1 MVEKWT
7 VTQGDITAGENTS
20 AVQADGVALV
30 DPVYTHTL
38 SGNQTIRVHFTDL
51 VQYDAKISGTNGT
64 GKFIY
69 TTPIQPN
76 DTGAVN
82 NATTTQ
88 VRKNGTVKLT
98 LTPSTN
104 CVGTAEEIKSELQK
118 AAPNAVVSV
127 TEKDGSFEVVIRNVT
142 AALTVNTDTLFH
154 KTYAITASN
163 AENGSVSASAERAKA
178 GDTVTLT
185 AAPAS
190 GYQLKTLTL
199 APETALDKTVSASA
213 LTYTFTMPTN
223 DVTVT
228 ATFAAKPS
236 SGGGG
241 AGGGA
246 AAPAPSDSG
255 SSSITAPDGTKV
267 PATVEVKNGTAAVS
281 ADSSKLTAV
290 SGKDSLTLDLSTDS
304 TVRAVSLTGDVV
316 TALASAKNG
325 VSLNLPNGTVALDRE
340 TLTALG
346 SAAQAD
352 GTASISIDSADKS
365 SLTDAQR
372 KYLPKNGTI
381 LNISA
386 QVQPKNGTATRV
398 HALNGTAAISV
409 AYSLKSGE
417 NAEHLVA
424 YYLAEDGSF
433 EKLPVIYDAATGKAT
448 FKTSHFSTFVIT
460 HEYSSDFSDVNLRKW
475 FYNEVNTALENG
487 WFKGL
492 TATKFGP
499 DDGMTRAMLVQ
510 VLYRM
515 SGSKAA
521 STAQFTDVADGKWYA
536 EAIAWASE
544 NGIVNGFTDGRFQP
558 NTLITRQQLAA
569 ILYRYDTYR
578 GHTPQGSAALDGYAD
593 AASVESW
600 AAEAMSWA
608 NGNGLVT
615 GVTPTTLVP
624 NGTATRAQVAVILSR
639 YTDQ

>member
-1 MVEKWT
+1 M
-7 VTQGDITAGENTS
+7 
-20 AVQADGVALV
+20 
-30 DPVYTHTL
+30 
-38 SGNQTIRVHFTDL
+38 
-51 VQYDAKISGTNGT
+51 
-64 GKFIY
+64 
-69 TTPIQPN
+69 
-76 DTGAVN
+76 
-82 NATTTQ
+82 
-88 VRKNGTVKLT
+88 
-98 LTPSTN
+98 
-104 CVGTAEEIKSELQK
+104 
-118 AAPNAVVSV
+118 
-127 TEKDGSFEVVIRNVT
+127 
-142 AALTVNTDTLFH
+142 
-154 KTYAITASN
+154 
-163 AENGSVSASAERAKA
+163 
-178 GDTVTLT
+178 TLT

-199 APETALDKTVSASA
+199 TPETALDKTVSASI
-213 LTYTFTMPTN
+213 LTYTFTMPAN
-223 DVTVT
+223 DVAVT
-228 ATFAAKPS
+228 AAFAVKPS
-236 SGGGG
+236 NGGGADGGGG

-246 AAPAPSDSG
+246 VAPAPTDSG

-281 ADSSKLTAV
+281 ADNSKLTAV
-290 SGKDSLTLDLSTDS
+290 SGKDSLTLDLSADS
-304 TVRAVSLTGDVV
+304 TVRTVSLTGDVV
-316 TALASAKNG
+316 AALAGAKNG
-325 VSLNLPNGTVALDRE
+325 AALTLPNGTVALDRE

-352 GTASISIDSADKS
+352 GMASISIASADKS

-386 QVQPKNGTATRV
+386 QVQPKNGTATRI
-398 HALNGTAAISV
+398 HALNGTASVSV

-417 NAEHLVA
+417 NAAHLVA

-448 FKTSHFSTFVIT
+448 FKTTHFSTFVIT

-558 NTLITRQQLAA
+558 DTLITRQQLAA

>member
-1 MVEKWT
+1 MPAN
-7 VTQGDITAGENTS
+7 D
-20 AVQADGVALV
+20 VA
-30 DPVYTHTL
+30 
-38 SGNQTIRVHFTDL
+38 
-51 VQYDAKISGTNGT
+51 
-64 GKFIY
+64 
-69 TTPIQPN
+69 
-76 DTGAVN
+76 
-82 NATTTQ
+82 
-88 VRKNGTVKLT
+88 
-98 LTPSTN
+98 
-104 CVGTAEEIKSELQK
+104 
-118 AAPNAVVSV
+118 
-127 TEKDGSFEVVIRNVT
+127 VT
-142 AALTVNTDTLFH
+142 AA
-154 KTYAITASN
+154 
-163 AENGSVSASAERAKA
+163 
-178 GDTVTLT
+178 
-185 AAPAS
+185 
-190 GYQLKTLTL
+190 
-199 APETALDKTVSASA
+199 
-213 LTYTFTMPTN
+213 
-223 DVTVT
+223 
-228 ATFAAKPS
+228 FAVKPS
-236 SGGGG
+236 NGGADGGGG

-246 AAPAPSDSG
+246 VAPAPTDSG

-281 ADSSKLTAV
+281 ADNSKLTAV
-290 SGKDSLTLDLSTDS
+290 SGKDSLTLDLSADS
-304 TVRAVSLTGDVV
+304 TVRTVSLTGDVV
-316 TALASAKNG
+316 AALAGAKNG
-325 VSLNLPNGTVALDRE
+325 AALTLPNGTVALDRE

-352 GTASISIDSADKS
+352 GMASISIASADKS

-386 QVQPKNGTATRV
+386 QVQPKNGTATRI
-398 HALNGTAAISV
+398 HALNGTASVSV

-417 NAEHLVA
+417 NAAHLVA

-448 FKTSHFSTFVIT
+448 FKTTHFSTFVIT

-558 NTLITRQQLAA
+558 DTLITRQQLAA

>member
-1 MVEKWT
+1 MVAAL
-7 VTQGDITAGENTS
+7 AG
-20 AVQADGVALV
+20 A
-30 DPVYTHTL
+30 
-38 SGNQTIRVHFTDL
+38 
-51 VQYDAKISGTNGT
+51 
-64 GKFIY
+64 
-69 TTPIQPN
+69 
-76 DTGAVN
+76 
-82 NATTTQ
+82 
-88 VRKNGTVKLT
+88 KNG
-98 LTPSTN
+98 
-104 CVGTAEEIKSELQK
+104 
-118 AAPNAVVSV
+118 
-127 TEKDGSFEVVIRNVT
+127 
-142 AALTVNTDTLFH
+142 AALT
-154 KTYAITASN
+154 
-163 AENGSVSASAERAKA
+163 
-178 GDTVTLT
+178 
-185 AAPAS
+185 
-190 GYQLKTLTL
+190 
-199 APETALDKTVSASA
+199 
-213 LTYTFTMPTN
+213 
-223 DVTVT
+223 
-228 ATFAAKPS
+228 
-236 SGGGG
+236 
-241 AGGGA
+241 
-246 AAPAPSDSG
+246 
-255 SSSITAPDGTKV
+255 
-267 PATVEVKNGTAAVS
+267 
-281 ADSSKLTAV
+281 
-290 SGKDSLTLDLSTDS
+290 
-304 TVRAVSLTGDVV
+304 
-316 TALASAKNG
+316 
-325 VSLNLPNGTVALDRE
+325 LPNGTVALDRE

-352 GTASISIDSADKS
+352 GMANISIASADKS

-372 KYLPKNGTI
+372 KYLPKNSTI

-417 NAEHLVA
+417 NADHLVA

-448 FKTSHFSTFVIT
+448 FKTTHFSTFVIT

-492 TATKFGP
+492 TATRFGP

-558 NTLITRQQLAA
+558 DTLITRQQLAA

-639 YTDQ
+639 YTGQ

>member
-1 MVEKWT
+1 MVAAL
-7 VTQGDITAGENTS
+7 AG
-20 AVQADGVALV
+20 A
-30 DPVYTHTL
+30 
-38 SGNQTIRVHFTDL
+38 
-51 VQYDAKISGTNGT
+51 
-64 GKFIY
+64 
-69 TTPIQPN
+69 
-76 DTGAVN
+76 
-82 NATTTQ
+82 
-88 VRKNGTVKLT
+88 KNG
-98 LTPSTN
+98 
-104 CVGTAEEIKSELQK
+104 
-118 AAPNAVVSV
+118 
-127 TEKDGSFEVVIRNVT
+127 
-142 AALTVNTDTLFH
+142 AALT
-154 KTYAITASN
+154 
-163 AENGSVSASAERAKA
+163 
-178 GDTVTLT
+178 
-185 AAPAS
+185 
-190 GYQLKTLTL
+190 
-199 APETALDKTVSASA
+199 
-213 LTYTFTMPTN
+213 
-223 DVTVT
+223 
-228 ATFAAKPS
+228 
-236 SGGGG
+236 
-241 AGGGA
+241 
-246 AAPAPSDSG
+246 
-255 SSSITAPDGTKV
+255 
-267 PATVEVKNGTAAVS
+267 
-281 ADSSKLTAV
+281 
-290 SGKDSLTLDLSTDS
+290 
-304 TVRAVSLTGDVV
+304 
-316 TALASAKNG
+316 
-325 VSLNLPNGTVALDRE
+325 LPNGTVALDRE

-352 GTASISIDSADKS
+352 GMASISIASADQS

-372 KYLPKNGTI
+372 KYLPKNSTI

-386 QVQPKNGTATRV
+386 QVQPKNGTATRI
-398 HALNGTAAISV
+398 HALNGTASVSV
-409 AYSLKSGE
+409 AYSLKNGE
-417 NAEHLVA
+417 NAAHLVA

-448 FKTSHFSTFVIT
+448 FKTTHFSTFVIT

-558 NTLITRQQLAA
+558 DTLITRQQLAA

>member
-1 MVEKWT
+1 MQNMMGRIRRCAEDYNMIAE
-7 VTQGDITAGENTS
+7 GDKI
-20 AVQADGVALV
+20 AVGV
-30 DPVYTHTL
+30 
-38 SGNQTIRVHFTDL
+38 SG
-51 VQYDAKISGTNGT
+51 
-64 GKFIY
+64 
-69 TTPIQPN
+69 
-76 DTGAVN
+76 
-82 NATTTQ
+82 
-88 VRKNGTVKLT
+88 
-98 LTPSTN
+98 
-104 CVGTAEEIKSELQK
+104 
-118 AAPNAVVSV
+118 
-127 TEKDGSFEVVIRNVT
+127 
-142 AALTVNTDTLFH
+142 
-154 KTYAITASN
+154 
-163 AENGSVSASAERAKA
+163 
-178 GDTVTLT
+178 
-185 AAPAS
+185 
-190 GYQLKTLTL
+190 
-199 APETALDKTVSASA
+199 
-213 LTYTFTMPTN
+213 
-223 DVTVT
+223 
-228 ATFAAKPS
+228 
-236 SGGGG
+236 
-241 AGGGA
+241 
-246 AAPAPSDSG
+246 
-255 SSSITAPDGTKV
+255 
-267 PATVEVKNGTAAVS
+267 
-281 ADSSKLTAV
+281 
-290 SGKDSLTLDLSTDS
+290 GKDSLTLDLSADS
-304 TVRAVSLTGDVV
+304 TVRTVSLTGDVV
-316 TALASAKNG
+316 AALAGAKNG
-325 VSLNLPNGTVALDRE
+325 AALTLPNGTVALDRE

-352 GTASISIDSADKS
+352 GMASISIASADKS

-398 HALNGTAAISV
+398 HALNGTASVSV
-409 AYSLKSGE
+409 AYSLKNGE
-417 NAEHLVA
+417 NAAHLVA

-448 FKTSHFSTFVIT
+448 FKTTHFSTFVIT
-460 HEYSSDFSDVNLRKW
+460 HEYSSDFSDVDLRKW

-558 NTLITRQQLAA
+558 DTLITRQQLAA